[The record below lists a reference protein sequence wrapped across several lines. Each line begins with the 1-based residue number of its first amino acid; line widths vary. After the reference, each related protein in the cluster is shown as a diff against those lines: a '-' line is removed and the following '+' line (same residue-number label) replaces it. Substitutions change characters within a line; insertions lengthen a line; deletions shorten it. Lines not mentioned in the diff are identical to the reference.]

1 MAPKLARML
10 KQPQYNWAMKS
21 FLHTFASRSRFTVCA
36 SLLAA
41 GFSLGSAVQAQSSTE
56 AFSHVLSE
64 PGSAGLGAVARFEAS
79 PYRGS
84 GTRYDVLPLYLFEGE
99 RFFLDANRAGVKLFK
114 GVDQRL
120 DLFAAQRLEGFPS
133 DRMPA
138 SLAGMTMRD
147 SGIDLGLSWQYR
159 QPWGNVQAEF
169 LHDAN
174 NTSKGNELRLGYS
187 YDWRSGPWSLRP
199 SVSVALRDANLNN
212 YYYGVRGSESTL
224 DRPAYAPGAGINTTL
239 GLYGTYEMTQQW
251 RLLAG
256 VSATLLDG
264 KTRDSPIVQK
274 RVLPGVYVGAAY
286 DFGGH
291 QRDWARETSPT
302 WVKLLYG
309 KATDD
314 GCHLLKIVT
323 AQCLS
328 TAKVNSTSIAGVQV
342 GKTFIEN
349 FNGWPLDVVG
359 YAGLT
364 HHNDRGLQANGVQ
377 LDLFMKAF
385 YSGFPWS
392 DRVKTRLGLGA
403 GVSAAQRAPYI
414 EVSSQAANGKPT
426 SRLLQYLDPTL
437 DVSLGDLIGSSA
449 LKDTYIGFGVSHRS
463 GIFGASRLLGNVSG
477 GSNYIYTY
485 VESAL

>member
-1 MAPKLARML
+1 
-10 KQPQYNWAMKS
+10 MKNFS
-21 FLHTFASRSRFTVCA
+21 PSCSRVFASAAGTV
-36 SLLAA
+36 LLAA
-41 GFSLGSAVQAQSSTE
+41 GLSASAPASANGNVEPFTL
-56 AFSHVLSE
+56 LSE
-64 PGSAGLGAVARFEAS
+64 PDSAGLGAVTRFEAS
-79 PYRGS
+79 PYRDG
-84 GTRYDVLPLYLFEGE
+84 GTRHDVLPLYLFEGE
-99 RFFLDANRAGVKLFK
+99 RVFLDANRAGVKLLN
-114 GVDQRL
+114 GGDQRL

-133 DRMPA
+133 DRLPA
-138 SLAGMTMRD
+138 SLAGMAMRD

-169 LHDAN
+169 LHDAG
-174 NTSKGNELRLGYS
+174 NTSRGNELRLGYS
-187 YDWRSGPWSLRP
+187 YDWRSGPWRLRP
-199 SVSVALRDANLNN
+199 SLSVALRDARLNK
-212 YYYGVRGSESTL
+212 YYYGVQDSEAAPG
-224 DRPAYAPGAGINTTL
+224 RPAYAPGAGINTTL
-239 GLYGTYEMTQQW
+239 GLYGSYDVSQRW

-256 VSATLLDG
+256 LSATVLDG
-264 KTRDSPIVQK
+264 KIKDSPIVQK

-291 QRDWARETSPT
+291 EREWAGEGSPT

-309 KATDD
+309 KATED

-328 TAKVNSTSIAGVQV
+328 TASVNSTSIAGVQL
-342 GKTFIEN
+342 GKTFLEN
-349 FNGWPLDVVG
+349 VNGWPLDFVG
-359 YAGLT
+359 YVGLT
-364 HHNDRGLQANGVQ
+364 HHNDHGLQANGVQ

-392 DRVKTRLGLGA
+392 DRVKTRIGLGA

-414 EVSSQAANGKPT
+414 EVSSQATNGKPT

-437 DVSLGDLIGSSA
+437 DFSLGDLIGSRV

-463 GIFGASRLLGNVSG
+463 GIFGASRLLGNVNG

-485 VESAL
+485 IESAL